1 MAVRIDKYLKLARLV
16 KRRVVA
22 QEMVDVGAV
31 RIGGRRVKPSSEV
44 KNGDVVEVAFPKRL
58 LKVQVLL
65 DEESDLKRRGAE
77 PYRLLGDDRIDPED
91 RLWNQGEP

>member
-65 DEESDLKRRGAE
+65 DEESDLKRRGTE